1 MTLGERGQQVL
12 TAVVKEYMLR
22 GEPVGSTNLKRRHSL
37 THSPATIRNVMSEL
51 EDEGLLQQPH
61 TSAGRV
67 PTDQGLR
74 FYVDRLMRVRDL
86 TTEDMQEVMARYD
99 LTNVEVQDLLR
110 EVSRLLSDLSKQC
123 TIILAPKADSS
134 TLERL
139 EFVRIRANRLIAVLV
154 TRSGLVQNRMLTVDE
169 ELSMGELEAIHNYL
183 NELCVGK
190 ELADV
195 RRLVQSELDNEQ
207 NRYDELV
214 SMALHLGAQALAE
227 PSDAELVVEG
237 HSRLLDHPKGFD
249 PDEMK
254 NVLRGL
260 EEKRLVLGLL
270 DKTIVAEG
278 VKVFIGAETREEE
291 MRSCAL
297 VASAYGGKRPLGTLG
312 VIGPSSMN
320 YPRVISLVDF
330 YAGILT
336 ELLGDH

>member
-1 MTLGERGQQVL
+1 MTLSERGQQVL

-22 GEPVGSTNLKRRHSL
+22 GEPVGSSNLVRL
-37 THSPATIRNVMSEL
+37 YGLEQSPATIRNVMSEL
-51 EDEGLLQQPH
+51 EEEGLLQQPH

-86 TTEDMQEVMARYD
+86 TAEDMQEVMSRYD
-99 LTNVEVQDLLR
+99 LNNVEVQDLLR

-123 TIILAPKADSS
+123 TVIVAPRAESS
-134 TLERL
+134 TLKRI
-139 EFVRIRANRLIAVLV
+139 EFVQIRRKKLIAVLV
-154 TRSGLVQNRMLTVDE
+154 TRSGLVQNRMLTIE
-169 ELSMGELEAIHNYL
+169 ENLSLSELEAIHNYL
-183 NELCVGK
+183 NDLCVGK

-195 RRLVQSELDNEQ
+195 RRLVQTELEKEQ
-207 NRYDELV
+207 NRYVELV
-214 SMALHLGAQALAE
+214 TMALHLGAQALAA
-227 PSDAELVVEG
+227 PSDVEVLVEG
-237 HSRLLDHPKGFD
+237 HSRLLDHPRGFD

-254 NVLRGL
+254 NVLRAL

-270 DKTIVAEG
+270 DKTIEADG
-278 VKVFIGAETREEE
+278 VKVFIGAETQEEE

-320 YPRVISLVDF
+320 YPRAVSLVDF
-330 YAGILT
+330 SAGILT
-336 ELLGDH
+336 ELLGDR

>member
-1 MTLGERGQQVL
+1 MTLSERGQNVL

-22 GEPVGSTNLKRRHSL
+22 GEPVGSSSLKRL
-37 THSPATIRNVMSEL
+37 YGLKQSPATIRNVMSEL
-51 EDEGLLQQPH
+51 EDEGLLLQPH

-67 PTDQGLR
+67 PSDQGLR

-86 TTEDMQEVMARYD
+86 TTDDMQEVMSRYE
-99 LTNVEVQDLLR
+99 LNNVEVQDLLR
-110 EVSRLLSDLSKQC
+110 EVSRLLSDLSQQC
-123 TIILAPKADSS
+123 TVIVAPRAESS
-134 TLERL
+134 TLERI
-139 EFVRIRANRLIAVLV
+139 EFVQIRHNRLIAVLV
-154 TRSGLVQNRMLTVDE
+154 TRSGLVQNRMLNIDD
-169 ELSMGELEAIHNYL
+169 ELSRDEMTAIHNYL

-190 ELADV
+190 KLGDV
-195 RRLVQSELDNEQ
+195 RRLVQRELDKDQ

-214 SMALHLGAQALAE
+214 TMALHLGAQALAE
-227 PSDAELVVEG
+227 PSDAEVLVEG
-237 HSRLLDHPKGFD
+237 HSRLLDHPRGFN

-270 DKTIVAEG
+270 DKTIEADG

-312 VIGPSSMN
+312 VIGPSSMD
-320 YPRVISLVDF
+320 YPRVVSLVDF
-330 YAGILT
+330 SAGILT